1 MKIIKAIT
9 LQFLVVVTFTSC
21 NSFTSQPMIKP
32 TNVTE
37 ASTSIVN
44 TEVVRTLPGATSTTT
59 PIAFETSTKTPLPVN
74 TLTVPEREKF
84 VRDTISGNPSCKLP
98 CWWDITPG
106 ETTWKETEE
115 FLQRLGVRIGAVPG
129 YSPNAVFHGTGGFD
143 FEGISINNGFS
154 FEETNG
160 IIDAILIR
168 SDGYNN
174 LEKFQTL
181 WKDYSPKRILEAY
194 GPPDRIWLNVT
205 EVYASAR
212 GYHLWFFYDEMGFMI
227 RYPGDVVDTPVL
239 HICPVIEG
247 MRAIDLSLQAS
258 DSPLPLERFDAI
270 LEDIWLQTETGKT
283 RGLHSI
289 QDATGL
295 DEKQFYDAF
304 IQEDLACFDT
314 PQDIWTVK

>member
-9 LQFLVVVTFTSC
+9 LQSLVVIIFTSC
-21 NSFTSQPMIKP
+21 NSLTLQPMIEP
-32 TNVTE
+32 
-37 ASTSIVN
+37 
-44 TEVVRTLPGATSTTT
+44 TTT
-59 PIAFETSTKTPLPVN
+59 PIAFETDTKTSLPVN
-74 TLTVPEREKF
+74 TLAAPEREKF
-84 VRDTISGNPSCKLP
+84 VRDTISSNSNCKLP

-106 ETTWKETEE
+106 ETTWEEAEE
-115 FLQRLGVRIGAVPG
+115 FLQHLGVRVGAVPG
-129 YSPNAVFHGTGGFD
+129 YSLNAVLHGTGGFD
-143 FEGISINNGFS
+143 FEGISIKNGFS

-160 IIDAILIR
+160 IIDAILIN

-174 LEKFQTL
+174 LEEFQTL
-181 WKDYSPKRILEAY
+181 WGNYSPKKILETY
-194 GPPDRIWLNVT
+194 GVPDRIWLNVT

-227 RYPGDVVDTPVL
+227 RYPGDVVDASVL

-247 MRAIDLSLQAS
+247 MRAIDLSLQAP

-270 LEDIWLQTETGKT
+270 LEDIRLQTETGKT

-304 IQEDLACFDT
+304 MQEDPACFDT
-314 PQDIWTVK
+314 PQDIWIVKQ